1 MALRLKHPTTQ
12 DLPHKLPREFLGQ
25 WQDVVETPEYRF
37 IKEIEIREEGSAQVI
52 SGMAEL
58 SSRGTLKDALAG
70 TPIQLVVNY
79 FPGFT
84 LREQRPRRLKAWF
97 EVSTTV
103 EPRTVIEYQG
113 KPITTS
119 FRLPAF
125 ARTMLL
131 RFKIDGTRL
140 KIGTVEGQL
149 ATEGLDFHVTQAH
162 DLVGGY
168 RRVG

>member
-1 MALRLKHPTTQ
+1 MPLRLKHPTTQ
-12 DLPHKLPREFLGQ
+12 DLPVKLPREFLGQ
-25 WQDVVETPEYRF
+25 WQDVIETPEYRF
-37 IKEIEIREEGSAQVI
+37 IKEIDIREDGDAQII

-58 SSRGTLKDALAG
+58 ASRGMLKEGLAG

-79 FPGFT
+79 YPGFS

-113 KPITTS
+113 KAIATP

>member
-1 MALRLKHPTTQ
+1 MALKLKHPTTQ
-12 DLPHKLPREFLGQ
+12 DLPQKLPREFLGQ

-37 IKEIEIREEGSAQVI
+37 IKEIEIREEGSAQII

-113 KPITTS
+113 KPIVTS

>member
-1 MALRLKHPTTQ
+1 MPLRLKHPTTQ
-12 DLPHKLPREFLGQ
+12 DLPVKLPREFLGQ
-25 WQDVVETPEYRF
+25 WQDVIETPEYRF
-37 IKEIEIREEGSAQVI
+37 IKEIDIREDGDAQII

-58 SSRGTLKDALAG
+58 ASRGMLKEGLAG

-79 FPGFT
+79 YPGFS

-103 EPRTVIEYQG
+103 EPRTVIEYQD
-113 KPITTS
+113 KSIATP